1 MDLSLDGLKL
11 NRASIIKQLFKT
23 DIYASVSTRPSSQ
36 QSRNIGKPSHYT
48 VVTSEVYVHSKAFFL
63 QCFKMVKPYSQA
75 LFRTVD
81 HTLYTA
87 EIHDASPIIQWIGS
101 PSVSF
106 VYHAVKIGETIY
118 KV

>member
-1 MDLSLDGLKL
+1 
-11 NRASIIKQLFKT
+11 
-23 DIYASVSTRPSSQ
+23 
-36 QSRNIGKPSHYT
+36 
-48 VVTSEVYVHSKAFFL
+48 
-63 QCFKMVKPYSQA
+63 MVKPYSQA